1 MSNLPQFKIG
11 DCNCGCGGIGV
22 QGRKVGKIF
31 YCLGSYTA
39 MKRKQ
44 YSSKTNQNNKVR
56 ALGAKQVQSGNYDAA
71 SRQALMND
79 LDFVFSRIVRLSAA
93 DEHGNCACYTCGKV
107 KHWSLQQAGHFIKRG
122 EMATRWDFRN
132 ARVQCKTCNENLEGN
147 LKVYAEKLEQEYPGL
162 PGQLRE
168 ISLEPYSHG
177 ISELKQLLTDLRAR
191 LKIAEAN
198 LTNHT

>member
-1 MSNLPQFKIG
+1 MSTIPQFKTG

-44 YSSKTNQNNKVR
+44 YASKTNVNNKVR
-56 ALGAKQVQSGNYDAA
+56 ALGAKQVQAGNYDAA

-79 LDFVFSRIVRLSAA
+79 LDYVFSRIVRITAA
-93 DEHGNCACYTCGKV
+93 DEYGNCTCYTCNCLP
-107 KHWSLQQAGHFIKRG
+107 KHWSLMQCGHFISRK

-132 ARVQCKTCNENLEGN
+132 VRVQDKYCNENLSGN
-147 LKVYAEKLEQEYPGL
+147 LEVFRQKLEEEYPGL
-162 PGQLRE
+162 PEQLRE
-168 ISLEPYSHG
+168 MTQEPYSHG
-177 ISELKQLLTDLRAR
+177 ISELKQLLTDLRAKLR
-191 LKIAEAN
+191 IAEARLN
-198 LTNHT
+198 K

>member
-1 MSNLPQFKIG
+1 MSLPQFKTG
-11 DCNCGCGGIGV
+11 DCNCGCGGTGV

-31 YCLGSYTA
+31 YCIASYTA

-44 YSSKTNQNNKVR
+44 YASNSNVNNKVR
-56 ALGAKQVQSGNYDAA
+56 ALGAKQVQAGNYDAA
-71 SRQALMND
+71 SRQALIND
-79 LDFVFSRIVRLSAA
+79 LDYVFSRLVRITAA
-93 DEHGNCACYTCGKV
+93 DEYGNCACYTCDCV
-107 KHWSLQQAGHFIKRG
+107 PKHWSLMQCGHFISRK

-132 ARVQCKTCNENLEGN
+132 ARVQDKNCNEIKSGNLE
-147 LKVYAEKLEQEYPGL
+147 VFRQRLEQEYPGL

-191 LKIAEAN
+191 LQIAEAKLKSN
-198 LTNHT
+198 